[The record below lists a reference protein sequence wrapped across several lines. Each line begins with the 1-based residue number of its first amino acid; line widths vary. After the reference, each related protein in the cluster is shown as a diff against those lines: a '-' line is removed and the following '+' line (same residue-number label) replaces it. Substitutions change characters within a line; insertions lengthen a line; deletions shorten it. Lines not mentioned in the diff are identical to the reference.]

1 MFESMKHYDMIYV
14 KHERYD
20 MIDMQNDELAWNTTP
35 AYTWKSQ
42 YTHESYDKWYD
53 KRYEKW

>member
-20 MIDMQNDELAWNTTP
+20 MIDMQNDELA
-35 AYTWKSQ
+35 
-42 YTHESYDKWYD
+42 
-53 KRYEKW
+53 